1 MDTIASFMTNRSI
14 VNRTVAMLTYNLT
27 GNEST
32 VIYSLEAY
40 NDYIFIHNLLPSFV
54 YILLLLIVGLP
65 GNIMVCVYYL
75 TKHRHYGSHRDS
87 LNKKHKRLT
96 ASDIFILALA
106 CFDLISCSIAMPI
119 ELVLLRNY
127 VIFDHPWLCK
137 TSRYVSM
144 FCTTST
150 SFVLLAIV
158 ISRFLGIRMN
168 VHMTNV
174 HAKIIVLLSVLV
186 GIGLSLPM
194 LFLYGTFSF
203 ITQFNL
209 EIGKTCMIVNE
220 YAKIRQYGFIMTICL
235 LSFHV
240 IFDVIFCILYGLV
253 SGKVVNNRRT
263 FSTISIRENSQLRKD
278 QDETFRKSSMLS
290 NASRDDT
297 SAIVCAS
304 LINTDDVFSSETK
317 MTETDKMS
325 DASFKLAKEK
335 KKSEIRK
342 VTRIRS
348 RSSRRSN
355 KSVLISTSGNDV
367 SVHGRIYNVGR
378 TTFMMFI
385 VTLVFMV
392 TFAPYCV
399 IALLRNLN
407 SFDNYNTMSNVEKSV
422 FQLFLRSYFLSSA
435 INPII
440 YNFLNRYFRK
450 RWKQIVK
457 HVVTLLFCKENV

>member
-1 MDTIASFMTNRSI
+1 
-14 VNRTVAMLTYNLT
+14 
-27 GNEST
+27 
-32 VIYSLEAY
+32 
-40 NDYIFIHNLLPSFV
+40 
-54 YILLLLIVGLP
+54 
-65 GNIMVCVYYL
+65 
-75 TKHRHYGSHRDS
+75 
-87 LNKKHKRLT
+87 
-96 ASDIFILALA
+96 
-106 CFDLISCSIAMPI
+106 
-119 ELVLLRNY
+119 
-127 VIFDHPWLCK
+127 
-137 TSRYVSM
+137 
-144 FCTTST
+144 
-150 SFVLLAIV
+150 
-158 ISRFLGIRMN
+158 
-168 VHMTNV
+168 
-174 HAKIIVLLSVLV
+174 
-186 GIGLSLPM
+186 
-194 LFLYGTFSF
+194 
-203 ITQFNL
+203 
-209 EIGKTCMIVNE
+209 MIVNE

-317 MTETDKMS
+317 MAETDKMS

-367 SVHGRIYNVGR
+367 SVHGRTYNVGR

-407 SFDNYNTMSNVEKSV
+407 SFDNYNTLSNVEKSV